1 MADTAIFDLDGT
13 LVDSN
18 YQHAIA
24 WYRAFRHSGLIPPIW
39 RIHRA
44 IGMGGDRL
52 VGEVCGADAEAAH
65 GDALRERW
73 AAEFDGLLGE
83 VAVMAGAD
91 ELLTAVRE
99 RGFRVVLAS
108 SGKPEH
114 VEHYLGLLDVTPL
127 LAGWTTAEDV
137 DNTKPA
143 PDLLEVAMHKA
154 GADGAVSVGDSVWD
168 FRSGAKLGIP
178 GIAVRTGGFGVDE
191 LLAAG
196 AEAVFDSLPELTA
209 ALADTPLRA
218 GGR

>member
-24 WYRAFRHSGLIPPIW
+24 WYRAFRNYGFTPPIW

-44 IGMGGDRL
+44 IGMGGDHL
-52 VGEVCGADAEAAH
+52 VGEVCGQDAEAAH
-65 GDALRERW
+65 GEALRARW
-73 AAEFDGLLGE
+73 ATEFDGLIDE
-83 VAVMAGAD
+83 VAVMAGAAD
-91 ELLTAVRE
+91 LLAAVCE

-114 VEHYLGLLDVTPL
+114 VDQYLRRLDVTPL

-137 DNTKPA
+137 ENTKPA
-143 PDLLEVAMHKA
+143 PDLLEVAMAKGDA
-154 GADGAVSVGDSVWD
+154 NGAVSVGDSVWD
-168 FRSGAKLGIP
+168 FRSGARLGIP

-191 LLAAG
+191 LRAAG
-196 AEAVFDSLPELTA
+196 AQAVFDSLPELTA
-209 ALADTPLRA
+209 ALADTALRA
-218 GGR
+218 AGR